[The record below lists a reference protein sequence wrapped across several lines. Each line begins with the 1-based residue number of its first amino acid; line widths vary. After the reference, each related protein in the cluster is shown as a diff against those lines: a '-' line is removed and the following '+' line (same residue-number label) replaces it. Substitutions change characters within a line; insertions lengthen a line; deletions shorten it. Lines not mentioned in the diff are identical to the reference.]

1 MIHCFC
7 YEEEGSDRLDRFL
20 ARSLPGITRSQIRR
34 LILTGHVSLNG
45 KQAKAGARLRPHDRV
60 EVCIPPS
67 PPSPLRPE
75 PIPLD
80 VLHEDPWILVLNKPA
95 GLVVHPGPGHAS
107 GTLVNALLAHSP
119 GLESVGGPQRAGLVH
134 RLDKGTSGVMV
145 VGKTDAAQRDLARQF
160 KERSVEK
167 VYVALVHGRPRGPS
181 GTIRLPLGR
190 DPRDRQRIS
199 TRTRTPR
206 TAITRWEVVK
216 GFSHC
221 ALLRVRPET
230 GRTHQ
235 IRVHLAA
242 IQHPVVGD
250 LLYGS
255 RSRSRQIP
263 GKEIQQALL
272 GASRQLLHAESLALH
287 HPHWGE
293 RRTFQAPFPT
303 DLVEIL
309 SFLESG
315 RREKFDKPGKP
326 EV

>member
-1 MIHCFC
+1 
-7 YEEEGSDRLDRFL
+7 
-20 ARSLPGITRSQIRR
+20 
-34 LILTGHVSLNG
+34 
-45 KQAKAGARLRPHDRV
+45 
-60 EVCIPPS
+60 
-67 PPSPLRPE
+67 
-75 PIPLD
+75 
-80 VLHEDPWILVLNKPA
+80 
-95 GLVVHPGPGHAS
+95 
-107 GTLVNALLAHSP
+107 
-119 GLESVGGPQRAGLVH
+119 
-134 RLDKGTSGVMV
+134 MV